1 MGKST
6 LFNALTASKNAEAAN
21 FPFCTIDP
29 NIGIVDVV
37 DERLDKLTELS
48 KSKKKIYTNITFVDI
63 AGLVKGA
70 SKGEGLGNKFL
81 SHIREVDAIIHL
93 VRCFDSEKITHVNS
107 KINPV
112 EDLETIKTEI
122 ILSDIDIIQKKL
134 EKGKKKLLE
143 EKQIKILEEK
153 LNQLNEGKEIFING
167 SDEKK
172 FLSSLGLLSI
182 KPKIIVCN
190 VDEESL
196 ANGNAFT
203 KEVQNKYSNEKVVT
217 ICADIED
224 QIMGLDNS
232 ERETFMKEIG
242 LNKTGLNQ
250 LIKEGYELLNLDTF
264 FTSGPEESRAW
275 TVEKNTPAPKAASVI
290 HTDFEKKFLTTLGL
304 LSIKPKIIV
313 CNVDEESLATGN
325 AFTEDVKRKY
335 TAEKIVTICADI
347 EDQIMGLDNN
357 ERETFMKEIGLNKT
371 GLNQLIK
378 EGYDL
383 LNLDTFFT
391 SGPEESRAWTIEKN
405 TLAPQAAS
413 VIHTD
418 FEKNFIRAEA
428 VTCEDFIKFGSAEKC
443 KENGKL
449 RIEGKDYI
457 VKDGDVLYFR
467 VNP

>member
-1 MGKST
+1 MGFKCGIVGLPNVGKST

-37 DERLDKLTELS
+37 DERLDQLAKLS
-48 KSKKKIYTNITFVDI
+48 SSKKKIYTNITFVDI

-107 KINPV
+107 KISPSI
-112 EDLETIKTEI
+112 DLETIKTEI
-122 ILSDIDIIQKKL
+122 VLSDLDIVQKKL

-143 EKQIKILEEK
+143 DKEIKILEEK
-153 LNQLNEGKEIFING
+153 LNQLDKNQEVKINNEEEN
-167 SDEKK
+167 K
-172 FLSSLGLLSI
+172 FLSSIGLLSI

-190 VDEESL
+190 VDEENLSK
-196 ANGNAFT
+196 GNQYT
-203 KEVQNKYSNEKVVT
+203 EEVQNKYPNEKIIK

-224 QIMGLDNS
+224 QLSGLDKN
-232 ERETFMKEIG
+232 EKEAFM
-242 LNKTGLNQ
+242 Q
-250 LIKEGYELLNLDTF
+250 D
-264 FTSGPEESRAW
+264 
-275 TVEKNTPAPKAASVI
+275 
-290 HTDFEKKFLTTLGL
+290 
-304 LSIKPKIIV
+304 
-313 CNVDEESLATGN
+313 
-325 AFTEDVKRKY
+325 
-335 TAEKIVTICADI
+335 
-347 EDQIMGLDNN
+347 
-357 ERETFMKEIGLNKT
+357 IGLNKT

-383 LNLDTFFT
+383 LKLDTFFT
-391 SGPEESRAWTIEKN
+391 SGPEESRAWTVRKN
-405 TLAPQAAS
+405 TIAPKAAS

-428 VTCEDFIKFGSAEKC
+428 VSCEDFIKYGSVEKC

-457 VKDGDVLYFR
+457 VRDGDVLYFR

>member
-1 MGKST
+1 MGFKCGIVGLPNVGKST

-29 NIGIVDVV
+29 NIGIVDVI
-37 DERLDKLTELS
+37 DERLDQLTKLS
-48 KSKKKIYTNITFVDI
+48 SSKKKVYTNITFVDI

-93 VRCFDSEKITHVNS
+93 VRCFESDKITHVNS

-122 ILSDIDIIQKKL
+122 ILSDIDVIQKKL
-134 EKGKKKLLE
+134 DKGKKKLLD
-143 EKQIKILEEK
+143 EKEVKILEEK
-153 LNQLNEGKEIFING
+153 LHQLNEGNEIKINDKKEN
-167 SDEKK
+167 E
-172 FLSSLGLLSI
+172 FLSNLGLLSI

-190 VDEESL
+190 VDEESF
-196 ANGNAFT
+196 ASGNILT
-203 KEVQNKYSNEKVVT
+203 ENIKKKY
-217 ICADIED
+217 
-224 QIMGLDNS
+224 
-232 ERETFMKEIG
+232 
-242 LNKTGLNQ
+242 LN
-250 LIKEGYELLNLDTF
+250 
-264 FTSGPEESRAW
+264 
-275 TVEKNTPAPKAASVI
+275 
-290 HTDFEKKFLTTLGL
+290 
-304 LSIKPKIIV
+304 
-313 CNVDEESLATGN
+313 
-325 AFTEDVKRKY
+325 
-335 TAEKIVTICADI
+335 EKIVTICADI

-357 ERETFMKEIGLNKT
+357 ERETFMKEIGLDKT

-391 SGPEESRAWTIEKN
+391 SGPEESRAWTVKKN
-405 TLAPQAAS
+405 TLAPKAAS

-428 VTCEDFIKFGSAEKC
+428 VSCEDFIKFGSAEKC

-449 RIEGKDYI
+449 RIEGKDYT

>member
-1 MGKST
+1 MGFKCGIVGLPNVGKST

-29 NIGIVDVV
+29 NIGIVDVI
-37 DERLDKLTELS
+37 DERLDKLTKLS
-48 KSKKKIYTNITFVDI
+48 NSKKKIYTNITFVDI

-93 VRCFDSEKITHVNS
+93 VRCFESDKITHVNS
-107 KINPV
+107 NINPV

-134 EKGKKKLLE
+134 EKGKKKLLKE
-143 EKQIKILEEK
+143 TEIEILEEK
-153 LNQLNEGKEIFING
+153 LK
-167 SDEKK
+167 
-172 FLSSLGLLSI
+172 
-182 KPKIIVCN
+182 
-190 VDEESL
+190 
-196 ANGNAFT
+196 
-203 KEVQNKYSNEKVVT
+203 
-217 ICADIED
+217 
-224 QIMGLDNS
+224 
-232 ERETFMKEIG
+232 
-242 LNKTGLNQ
+242 
-250 LIKEGYELLNLDTF
+250 LLNA
-264 FTSGPEESRAW
+264 GNE
-275 TVEKNTPAPKAASVI
+275 ASI
-290 HTDFEKKFLTTLGL
+290 NDKFEKKFLTTLGL

-313 CNVDEESLATGN
+313 CNVDEESLASGN
-325 AFTEDVKRKY
+325 TFTEDVKKKY
-335 TAEKIVTICADI
+335 TNEKIVTICADI

-371 GLNQLIK
+371 GLKQLIK

-391 SGPEESRAWTIEKN
+391 SGPEESRAWTVEKN

-428 VTCEDFIKFGSAEKC
+428 VKCEDFIKYGSAEKC

>member
-1 MGKST
+1 MGFKCGIVGLPNVGKST

-29 NIGIVDVV
+29 NIGIVDVI
-37 DERLDKLTELS
+37 DDRLDQLS
-48 KSKKKIYTNITFVDI
+48 KLSNSKKKIYTNITFVDI

-93 VRCFDSEKITHVNS
+93 VRCFESDQITHVNS

-122 ILSDIDIIQKKL
+122 ILSDIDVIQKKL
-134 EKGKKKLLE
+134 DKGKKKLLD
-143 EKQIKILEEK
+143 EKEIKILEEK
-153 LNQLNEGKEIFING
+153 LSQLNEGNEVTSNDQTEI
-167 SDEKK
+167 K

-196 ANGNAFT
+196 AEGNVFT
-203 KEVQNKYSNEKVVT
+203 KSIKEAHPNEKIVT

-224 QIMGLDNS
+224 QIMGLDNN

-242 LNKTGLNQ
+242 LSKTGLNQ

-275 TVEKNTPAPKAASVI
+275 TVK
-290 HTDFEKKFLTTLGL
+290 
-304 LSIKPKIIV
+304 
-313 CNVDEESLATGN
+313 
-325 AFTEDVKRKY
+325 
-335 TAEKIVTICADI
+335 
-347 EDQIMGLDNN
+347 
-357 ERETFMKEIGLNKT
+357 
-371 GLNQLIK
+371 
-378 EGYDL
+378 
-383 LNLDTFFT
+383 
-391 SGPEESRAWTIEKN
+391 KN
-405 TLAPQAAS
+405 TLAPKAAS

-418 FEKNFIRAEA
+418 FEKNFIRAET
-428 VTCEDFIKFGSAEKC
+428 VTCEDFIKYGSAEKC

>member
-1 MGKST
+1 MGFKCGIVGLPNVGKST

-21 FPFCTIDP
+21 FPFCTNDP
-29 NIGIVDVV
+29 NIGIVDVI
-37 DERLDKLTELS
+37 DERLDQLAKLS

-107 KINPV
+107 KINPSG
-112 EDLETIKTEI
+112 DLEIINTEI
-122 ILSDIDIIQKKL
+122 VLSDLDIVQKKL
-134 EKGKKKLLE
+134 EKSKKKLLKDKE
-143 EKQIKILEEK
+143 IKILEDK
-153 LNQLNEGKEIFING
+153 LSQLDKYQEVKVRNE
-167 SDEKK
+167 DENK
-172 FLSSLGLLSI
+172 FLSSIGLLSI

-190 VDEESL
+190 VDEENLSK
-196 ANGNAFT
+196 GNQYT
-203 KEVQNKYSNEKVVT
+203 EEVKNKYPNEKIIN

-224 QIMGLDNS
+224 QLSGLDKNDK
-232 ERETFMKEIG
+232 ETFM
-242 LNKTGLNQ
+242 Q
-250 LIKEGYELLNLDTF
+250 D
-264 FTSGPEESRAW
+264 
-275 TVEKNTPAPKAASVI
+275 
-290 HTDFEKKFLTTLGL
+290 
-304 LSIKPKIIV
+304 
-313 CNVDEESLATGN
+313 
-325 AFTEDVKRKY
+325 
-335 TAEKIVTICADI
+335 
-347 EDQIMGLDNN
+347 
-357 ERETFMKEIGLNKT
+357 IGLNKT

-383 LNLDTFFT
+383 LKLDTFFT
-391 SGPEESRAWTIEKN
+391 SGPEESRAWTVKKN
-405 TLAPQAAS
+405 TVAPKAAS

-428 VTCEDFIKFGSAEKC
+428 VTCEDFFKYGSAEKC
-443 KENGKL
+443 KEIGKL

>member
-1 MGKST
+1 MGFKCGIVGLPNVGKST

-37 DERLDKLTELS
+37 DERLDQLTKLS
-48 KSKKKIYTNITFVDI
+48 NSKKKIYTNITFVDI

-93 VRCFDSEKITHVNS
+93 VRCFESDKITHVNS
-107 KINPV
+107 KINPLD
-112 EDLETIKTEI
+112 DLETIKTEI
-122 ILSDIDIIQKKL
+122 ILSDLDIVQKKL

-143 EKQIKILEEK
+143 EKEVKILEDK
-153 LNQLNEGKEIFING
+153 LSQLNDGKEVVPNNK
-167 SDEKK
+167 EEEK
-172 FLSSLGLLSI
+172 FLTTLGLLSI

-196 ANGNAFT
+196 AKGNSYT
-203 KEVQNKYSNEKVVT
+203 ESVKKNYSEEKVVT

-224 QIMGLDNS
+224 QIMSLDND

-275 TVEKNTPAPKAASVI
+275 TIEKNTPAPKAASI
-290 HTDFEKKFLTTLGL
+290 
-304 LSIKPKIIV
+304 
-313 CNVDEESLATGN
+313 
-325 AFTEDVKRKY
+325 
-335 TAEKIVTICADI
+335 
-347 EDQIMGLDNN
+347 
-357 ERETFMKEIGLNKT
+357 
-371 GLNQLIK
+371 
-378 EGYDL
+378 
-383 LNLDTFFT
+383 
-391 SGPEESRAWTIEKN
+391 
-405 TLAPQAAS
+405 
-413 VIHTD
+413 IHTD
-418 FEKNFIRAEA
+418 FEKNFIRAET
-428 VTCEDFIKFGSAEKC
+428 VTCEDFVKYGSAEKC

>member
-1 MGKST
+1 MGFKCGIVGLPNVGKST

-37 DERLDKLTELS
+37 DKRLDQLNKLS
-48 KSKKKIYTNITFVDI
+48 NSKKKIYTNITFVDI

-93 VRCFDSEKITHVNS
+93 VRCFESDKITHVNS

-122 ILSDIDIIQKKL
+122 ILSDIDVIQKKL
-134 EKGKKKLLE
+134 DKGKKKLLD
-143 EKQIKILEEK
+143 EKEVKILEEK
-153 LNQLNEGKEIFING
+153 LEQLNQGLEIK
-167 SDEKK
+167 SKDEKENK
-172 FLSSLGLLSI
+172 FLSHLGLLSI

-190 VDEESL
+190 VDEESVS
-196 ANGNAFT
+196 NGNAFT
-203 KEVQNKYSNEKVVT
+203 KSVKEKHLNEKLVI

-224 QIMGLDNS
+224 QIMGLDS
-232 ERETFMKEIG
+232 
-242 LNKTGLNQ
+242 
-250 LIKEGYELLNLDTF
+250 
-264 FTSGPEESRAW
+264 
-275 TVEKNTPAPKAASVI
+275 
-290 HTDFEKKFLTTLGL
+290 
-304 LSIKPKIIV
+304 
-313 CNVDEESLATGN
+313 
-325 AFTEDVKRKY
+325 
-335 TAEKIVTICADI
+335 
-347 EDQIMGLDNN
+347 N

-391 SGPEESRAWTIEKN
+391 SGPEESRAWTVKKG
-405 TLAPQAAS
+405 TPAPKAAS

-428 VTCEDFIKFGSAEKC
+428 VTCEDFIKYGSTEKC

>member
-1 MGKST
+1 MGFKCGIVGLPNVGKST

-29 NIGIVDVV
+29 NIGIVDVI
-37 DERLDKLTELS
+37 DQRLDKLAELS

-93 VRCFDSEKITHVNS
+93 VRCFDSDKITHVNS
-107 KINPV
+107 KINPAD
-112 EDLETIKTEI
+112 DLETIKTEI
-122 ILSDIDIIQKKL
+122 ILSDLDIIQKKL
-134 EKGKKKLLE
+134 EKNKKKFLGQKE
-143 EKQIKILEEK
+143 IKILDEK
-153 LNQLNEGKEIFING
+153 LKDLSKGKEVKISNF
-167 SDEKK
+167 EEEK
-172 FLSSLGLLSI
+172 FLSSIGLLSI

-190 VDEESL
+190 VDEENL
-196 ANGNAFT
+196 GKGNDYT
-203 KEVQNKYSNEKVVT
+203 DQVKKKYPNEKIIN

-224 QIMGLDNS
+224 QLSGLDKS
-232 ERETFMKEIG
+232 EKEIFMQDIG
-242 LNKTGLNQ
+242 LNKTGLNK
-250 LIKEGYELLNLDTF
+250 LIKEGYDLLMLDTF

-275 TVEKNTPAPKAASVI
+275 TVK
-290 HTDFEKKFLTTLGL
+290 
-304 LSIKPKIIV
+304 
-313 CNVDEESLATGN
+313 
-325 AFTEDVKRKY
+325 
-335 TAEKIVTICADI
+335 
-347 EDQIMGLDNN
+347 
-357 ERETFMKEIGLNKT
+357 
-371 GLNQLIK
+371 
-378 EGYDL
+378 
-383 LNLDTFFT
+383 
-391 SGPEESRAWTIEKN
+391 KN
-405 TLAPQAAS
+405 TLAPKAAS

-428 VTCEDFIKFGSAEKC
+428 VTCEDFIKYGSAEKC

>member
-1 MGKST
+1 MGFKCGIVGLPNVGKST

-29 NIGIVDVV
+29 NIGVVDVV
-37 DERLDKLTELS
+37 DERLDRLSKLS

-93 VRCFDSEKITHVNS
+93 VRCFESDKITHVNS
-107 KINPV
+107 EINPLN
-112 EDLETIKTEI
+112 DLETIKTEI

-134 EKGKKKLLE
+134 EKGKKKLLN
-143 EKQIKILEEK
+143 EKEIEILERKLEK
-153 LNQLNEGKEIFING
+153 LNQGKDETIENEDK
-167 SDEKK
+167 SK
-172 FLSSLGLLSI
+172 FLSSIGLLSI

-196 ANGNAFT
+196 AKGNKFT
-203 KEVQNKYSNEKVVT
+203 QNVKSKY
-217 ICADIED
+217 
-224 QIMGLDNS
+224 
-232 ERETFMKEIG
+232 
-242 LNKTGLNQ
+242 LN
-250 LIKEGYELLNLDTF
+250 
-264 FTSGPEESRAW
+264 
-275 TVEKNTPAPKAASVI
+275 
-290 HTDFEKKFLTTLGL
+290 
-304 LSIKPKIIV
+304 
-313 CNVDEESLATGN
+313 
-325 AFTEDVKRKY
+325 
-335 TAEKIVTICADI
+335 EKIVTICADI
-347 EDQIMGLDNN
+347 EDQIMGLDKN

-371 GLNQLIK
+371 GLNQLIRK
-378 EGYDL
+378 GYDL
-383 LNLDTFFT
+383 LKLDTFFT
-391 SGPEESRAWTIEKN
+391 SGPEESRAWTVKKN
-405 TLAPQAAS
+405 TLAPKAAS

>member
-1 MGKST
+1 MGFKCGIVGLPNVGKST

-29 NIGIVDVV
+29 NIGIVDVI
-37 DERLDKLTELS
+37 DKRLDKLTELS

-81 SHIREVDAIIHL
+81 SHIREVDAIVHL
-93 VRCFDSEKITHVNS
+93 VRCFESNKITHVNS
-107 KINPV
+107 KIDPSN
-112 EDLETIKTEI
+112 DLETIKTEM
-122 ILSDIDIIQKKL
+122 ILADIDIIQKKL
-134 EKGKKKLLE
+134 EKGKKKLLS
-143 EKQIKILEEK
+143 EKEIKILEKK
-153 LNQLNEGKEIFING
+153 LEQLNHGKDKQIDDNIE
-167 SDEKK
+167 EEK
-172 FLSSLGLLSI
+172 FLSSIGLLSS

-196 ANGNAFT
+196 AKGNKFT
-203 KEVQNKYSNEKVVT
+203 EIIKSKYINDKIVI

-224 QIMGLDNS
+224 QIMGLDKN
-232 ERETFMKEIG
+232 EREIFMKE
-242 LNKTGLNQ
+242 
-250 LIKEGYELLNLDTF
+250 
-264 FTSGPEESRAW
+264 
-275 TVEKNTPAPKAASVI
+275 V
-290 HTDFEKKFLTTLGL
+290 
-304 LSIKPKIIV
+304 
-313 CNVDEESLATGN
+313 
-325 AFTEDVKRKY
+325 
-335 TAEKIVTICADI
+335 
-347 EDQIMGLDNN
+347 
-357 ERETFMKEIGLNKT
+357 GLNKT

-383 LNLDTFFT
+383 LNLETFFT
-391 SGPEESRAWTIEKN
+391 SGPEESRAWTVKKD
-405 TLAPQAAS
+405 TLAPKAAS

-428 VTCEDFIKFGSAEKC
+428 VTCDDFIKFGNAEKC

>member
-1 MGKST
+1 MGFKCGIVGLPNVGKST

-29 NIGIVDVV
+29 NIGVVDVV
-37 DERLDKLTELS
+37 DERLDRLSKLS

-93 VRCFDSEKITHVNS
+93 VRCFESDKITHVNS
-107 KINPV
+107 EINPSS
-112 EDLETIKTEI
+112 DLETIKTEI
-122 ILSDIDIIQKKL
+122 ILSDIDVIQKKL
-134 EKGKKKLLE
+134 EKGKKKLLN
-143 EKQIKILEEK
+143 EKEIEILEKKLEQ
-153 LNQLNEGKEIFING
+153 LNQNKDATIDNE
-167 SDEKK
+167 DEKK
-172 FLSSLGLLSI
+172 ILSIVGLLSI

-190 VDEESL
+190 VDEGSL
-196 ANGNAFT
+196 TKGNKFT
-203 KEVQNKYSNEKVVT
+203 ENVKSKYSNEKIVN

-224 QIMGLDNS
+224 QIMGLDKD
-232 ERETFMKEIG
+232 EKETFMKEIG

-250 LIKEGYELLNLDTF
+250 LIREGYDLLKLDTF

-275 TVEKNTPAPKAASVI
+275 TVK
-290 HTDFEKKFLTTLGL
+290 
-304 LSIKPKIIV
+304 
-313 CNVDEESLATGN
+313 
-325 AFTEDVKRKY
+325 
-335 TAEKIVTICADI
+335 
-347 EDQIMGLDNN
+347 
-357 ERETFMKEIGLNKT
+357 
-371 GLNQLIK
+371 
-378 EGYDL
+378 
-383 LNLDTFFT
+383 
-391 SGPEESRAWTIEKN
+391 KN
-405 TLAPQAAS
+405 TLAPKAAS

-428 VTCEDFIKFGSAEKC
+428 VSCEDFIKFGNAEKC

>member
-1 MGKST
+1 MGFKCGIVGLPNVGKST

-29 NIGIVDVV
+29 NIGVVDVI
-37 DERLDKLTELS
+37 DYRLDKLSELS
-48 KSKKKIYTNITFVDI
+48 NSKKKIYTNITFVDI

-107 KINPV
+107 KINPAD
-112 EDLETIKTEI
+112 DLETIKTEI
-122 ILSDIDIIQKKL
+122 ILSDLDVIQKKL
-134 EKGKKKLLE
+134 SKSKKKSLT
-143 EKQIKILEEK
+143 EKESKILDQKLKSLSEGQDVKINNKDEE
-153 LNQLNEGKEIFING
+153 QL
-167 SDEKK
+167 
-172 FLSSLGLLSI
+172 LSNIGLLSI

-196 ANGNAFT
+196 AAGNNYT
-203 KEVQNKYSNEKVVT
+203 KQVKAKFPNEKVIN

-224 QIMGLDNS
+224 QLTGLDQS
-232 ERETFMKEIG
+232 EKETFMKDIG
-242 LNKTGLNQ
+242 LDKTGLN
-250 LIKEGYELLNLDTF
+250 K
-264 FTSGPEESRAW
+264 
-275 TVEKNTPAPKAASVI
+275 
-290 HTDFEKKFLTTLGL
+290 
-304 LSIKPKIIV
+304 
-313 CNVDEESLATGN
+313 
-325 AFTEDVKRKY
+325 
-335 TAEKIVTICADI
+335 
-347 EDQIMGLDNN
+347 
-357 ERETFMKEIGLNKT
+357 
-371 GLNQLIK
+371 LIK

-383 LNLDTFFT
+383 LKLDTFFT
-391 SGPEESRAWTIEKN
+391 SGREESRAWTVKKN
-405 TLAPQAAS
+405 TTAPIAAG

-428 VTCEDFIKFGSAEKC
+428 VTCEDFIKYGSAEKC
-443 KENGKL
+443 KENGKM

>member
-1 MGKST
+1 MGFKCGIVGLPNVGKST

-29 NIGIVDVV
+29 NIGVVDVI
-37 DERLDKLTELS
+37 DTRLDQLAILS

-93 VRCFDSEKITHVNS
+93 VRCFDSERITHVNS
-107 KINPV
+107 KINPAN
-112 EDLETIKTEI
+112 DLETIKTEI
-122 ILSDIDIIQKKL
+122 ILSDIDIIEKKL
-134 EKGKKKLLE
+134 EKSKKKLLD

-153 LNQLNEGKEIFING
+153 LSCLSKGKEIKINNE
-167 SDEKK
+167 DEKN
-172 FLSSLGLLSI
+172 FLSNIGLLSI

-190 VDEESL
+190 VDEENVS
-196 ANGNAFT
+196 NGNNYT
-203 KEVQNKYSNEKVVT
+203 QEVIKRYPNEKVIN

-224 QIMGLDNS
+224 QLSGLDKN
-232 ERETFMKEIG
+232 EKEIFMQDIG

-250 LIKEGYELLNLDTF
+250 LIKEGYDLLKLDTF

-275 TVEKNTPAPKAASVI
+275 TVEKNTSAPK
-290 HTDFEKKFLTTLGL
+290 
-304 LSIKPKIIV
+304 
-313 CNVDEESLATGN
+313 
-325 AFTEDVKRKY
+325 
-335 TAEKIVTICADI
+335 
-347 EDQIMGLDNN
+347 
-357 ERETFMKEIGLNKT
+357 
-371 GLNQLIK
+371 
-378 EGYDL
+378 
-383 LNLDTFFT
+383 
-391 SGPEESRAWTIEKN
+391 
-405 TLAPQAAS
+405 AAS

-428 VTCEDFIKFGSAEKC
+428 VTCEDFIKYGSAEKC

>member
-1 MGKST
+1 MGFKCGIVGLPNVGKST

-29 NIGIVDVV
+29 NIGIVDVI
-37 DERLDKLTELS
+37 DARLDQLS
-48 KSKKKIYTNITFVDI
+48 KLSNSKKKIYTNITFVDI

-93 VRCFDSEKITHVNS
+93 VRCFESDQITHVNS
-107 KINPV
+107 KISPV

-122 ILSDIDIIQKKL
+122 ILSDIDVIQKKL
-134 EKGKKKLLE
+134 DKGKKKLLD
-143 EKQIKILEEK
+143 EKEIKILEEK
-153 LNQLNEGKEIFING
+153 LSQLNEGNEVTSNDQTEI
-167 SDEKK
+167 K
-172 FLSSLGLLSI
+172 FLSGLGLLSI

-196 ANGNAFT
+196 AEGNVFT
-203 KEVQNKYSNEKVVT
+203 KSIKEAHPNEKIVT

-224 QIMGLDNS
+224 QIMGLDNN

-242 LNKTGLNQ
+242 LSKTGLNQ

-275 TVEKNTPAPKAASVI
+275 TVK
-290 HTDFEKKFLTTLGL
+290 
-304 LSIKPKIIV
+304 
-313 CNVDEESLATGN
+313 
-325 AFTEDVKRKY
+325 
-335 TAEKIVTICADI
+335 
-347 EDQIMGLDNN
+347 
-357 ERETFMKEIGLNKT
+357 
-371 GLNQLIK
+371 
-378 EGYDL
+378 
-383 LNLDTFFT
+383 
-391 SGPEESRAWTIEKN
+391 KN
-405 TLAPQAAS
+405 TLAPKAAS

-418 FEKNFIRAEA
+418 FEKNFIRAET
-428 VTCEDFIKFGSAEKC
+428 VTCEDFIKYGSAEKC